1 MISKTIA
8 RITFEQYA
16 FGAMEYRLDGE
27 AVSYAGPLNGAEA
40 EQVPFYVEMPV
51 IRPLASE
58 GPAETRT
65 SEHWVSHE
73 VIDHVTS
80 EVYYASNAFDADA
93 LAYQIA
99 ESHLLRALLRA
110 DKLP

>member
-16 FGAMEYRLDGE
+16 FGAIEYRIDGE
-27 AVSYAGPLNGAEA
+27 AVSYAGPLNGTEA
-40 EQVPFYVEMPV
+40 EQVPFHVEMPV
-51 IRPLASE
+51 IRPLAIE

-73 VIDHVTS
+73 VIDHFTGVTC
-80 EVYYASNAFDADA
+80 YASNASDADS
-93 LAYQIA
+93 LAYAIA
-99 ESHLLRALLRA
+99 ESHLLRALIRA
-110 DKLP
+110 GKLE